1 MMTIASQN
9 PYFIRVDADIFYVAS
24 LDKARQ
30 LLEKMI
36 ALAPGAAQLAVDAN
50 LTRGIPVKCPK
61 VHGPPEIRSAVR
73 IIQKQLKQI
82 YREAELCVLV
92 HTQLRRED
100 NSVLTLLMA

>member
-1 MMTIASQN
+1 MSHASQN
-9 PYFIRVDADIFYVAS
+9 PYFIRVDADIFYVVS

-36 ALAPGAAQLAVDAN
+36 ALAPGAAQHAVDAN

-82 YREAELCVLV
+82 YREAELSVLV